1 MSPEPM
7 WKLTDIPVSWH
18 LAHSRSQCGSPSLGM
33 PQKNGS
39 PVMITPLWPRAM
51 ARSISFSVSSRSQNG
66 RAMIG
71 MNRSGAID
79 EYSARKSLYA
89 RTQASI
95 SSPSPIVSIL
105 PAPKPATFGYSTA
118 PQMPY
123 LSMMLRRSLESHV
136 ALSTTSSD
144 GGCFGGNSFQPA
156 CAAPAA
162 APVRFSPKY
171 QASSLNFGSKRTW
184 GTLSPHL
191 STSRRDVH
199 RSYGSMMCV
208 SVSMTL

>member
-18 LAHSRSQCGSPSLGM
+18 FAHRRSPCGAPSLGM

-39 PVMITPLWPRAM
+39 PVMMTPLWPSAM
-51 ARSISFSVSSRSQNG
+51 ARSISRSVSSRSQNG

-71 MNRSGAID
+71 MNRSGAIE

-89 RTQASI
+89 CTQASI
-95 SSPSPIVSIL
+95 SSPSPMVSIL

-123 LSMMLRRSLESHV
+123 LSMMFRRLDASQV
-136 ALSTTSSD
+136 AGSTTSRL
-144 GGCFGGNSFQPA
+144 GGWFGGYSFQPA
-156 CAAPAA
+156 CAADAA
-162 APVRFSPKY
+162 APMRFSPKY
-171 QASSLNFGSKRTW
+171 HASSLKRSSKRTW

-191 STSRRDVH
+191 FTSRRDVH

-208 SVSMTL
+208 SVSITL

>member
-7 WKLTDIPVSWH
+7 WKLTDISVSWH
-18 LAHSRSQCGSPSLGM
+18 LAHSRSQCGSASFGI

-39 PVMITPLWPRAM
+39 PVMMTPLWPSAM

-71 MNRSGAID
+71 MNRSGAMD

-105 PAPKPATFGYSTA
+105 PAPKPATLGYSTA

-123 LSMMLRRSLESHV
+123 LSMMFSRFDASQV
-136 ALSTTSSD
+136 AGSTTSSD

-156 CAAPAA
+156 WAAPAA
-162 APVRFSPKY
+162 APMRFSPKY
-171 QASSLNFGSKRTW
+171 QASSLNFGSKRTC

-191 STSRRDVH
+191 PTSRREVH
-199 RSYGSMMCV
+199 RSYGSMTCV
-208 SVSMTL
+208 SVSITL